1 MKNGWIFAAA
11 AAAVFA
17 ADRAAKYKAKQ
28 LKPGEEKPLP
38 GGRLIFRNS
47 RNNGAMMNMGDRN
60 PVLVR
65 RVSAVLTAGLIPCC
79 AAVLAGR
86 GSALRKTGFS
96 LLTAGACGN
105 TLDRL
110 CDNYVTDYISFDAG
124 DGKLKNTVFN
134 LADFAIIGG
143 AGMAVL
149 DSFRK

>member
-1 MKNGWIFAAA
+1 MKSGWICAVA

-17 ADRAAKYKAKQ
+17 ADRAAKNKAKQ
-28 LKPGEEKPLP
+28 LQPGEEKPML
-38 GGRLIFRNS
+38 GGRVIFRRS

-79 AAVLAGR
+79 AAVLAGH
-86 GSALRKTGFS
+86 GSVLKKTGFS

-110 CDNYVTDYISFDAG
+110 SENYVTDYLSFNAG

-143 AGMAVL
+143 AGMAVI